1 MSISCYEYLS
11 ILEVGDKEEAPKD
24 VTQNDYMEVLE
35 NVRGEIAKNHAEEL
49 AKTLNDASSAKTLKS
64 LIMRYAAEYMSG
76 KDYDRDELVEKIYQ
90 DMAGL
95 GILTQYL
102 YDPVVEEININS
114 YDMIE
119 VIYPNRTDF
128 ITGKDAFPT
137 PEAALDIVKRMVRMG
152 GKIIDAQTPQVD
164 SFIGDGTR
172 INATIPPIVPED
184 RGVVASIRKQN
195 RNRITREMLENAGTA
210 SADELD
216 FLTFC
221 LCNHV
226 SVGLAGGTGSGKTTV
241 ESFLLNEYILRNED
255 YNNRVYTIEDTQ
267 ELNLLKYDD
276 IHDRP
281 ARVVTMLTQETP
293 VKITMMDLTKGA
305 LRYHPALIVPAEV
318 RDGTVLQAVAAGQSG
333 HTILTSFHADGAKD
347 GYRRLVSLCHMADT
361 TLTDEMLMEEC
372 VGSWPILV
380 FAKQLKDK
388 TRKIMEIFEATGQQD
403 GHVIGTML
411 YRYKISETERDEKGR
426 IVKIH
431 GSHERVGC
439 ISPRLYSRLRDN
451 GVPEKELKRLFPEAK
466 PEEDNN

>member
-24 VTQNDYMEVLE
+24 VTQNEYMEVLE

-164 SFIGDGTR
+164 SFIGDGTMQQFF
-172 INATIPPIVPED
+172 P
-184 RGVVASIRKQN
+184 S
-195 RNRITREMLENAGTA
+195 
-210 SADELD
+210 
-216 FLTFC
+216 C
-221 LCNHV
+221 
-226 SVGLAGGTGSGKTTV
+226 
-241 ESFLLNEYILRNED
+241 
-255 YNNRVYTIEDTQ
+255 
-267 ELNLLKYDD
+267 
-276 IHDRP
+276 
-281 ARVVTMLTQETP
+281 
-293 VKITMMDLTKGA
+293 
-305 LRYHPALIVPAEV
+305 
-318 RDGTVLQAVAAGQSG
+318 
-333 HTILTSFHADGAKD
+333 
-347 GYRRLVSLCHMADT
+347 RRT
-361 TLTDEMLMEEC
+361 
-372 VGSWPILV
+372 
-380 FAKQLKDK
+380 
-388 TRKIMEIFEATGQQD
+388 EAW
-403 GHVIGTML
+403 
-411 YRYKISETERDEKGR
+411 
-426 IVKIH
+426 
-431 GSHERVGC
+431 
-439 ISPRLYSRLRDN
+439 
-451 GVPEKELKRLFPEAK
+451 
-466 PEEDNN
+466 